1 MNILKDDLDREFSRI
16 KEKLDTGTALNEDDL
31 KIILLSTLH
40 EEDLHES
47 KHQ

>member
-1 MNILKDDLDREFSRI
+1 MDILKDDLNREFTRI
-16 KEKLDTGTALNEDDL
+16 KEKLEKGTSLNDDDL

-47 KHQ
+47 K

>member
-1 MNILKDDLDREFSRI
+1 MDILKNELDRELFRI
-16 KEKLDTGTALNEDDL
+16 KQKIENKTPLSEEDL

-47 KHQ
+47 KQ